1 MSFEMGKVIG
11 TSLKIDFSH
20 SVEMT
25 PDKHR
30 VMELALSSRKFV
42 QSVSA
47 HTRQKET
54 FEHLFYQLAQSITND
69 FAISMG

>member
-1 MSFEMGKVIG
+1 MSFEMGRVIG

-25 PDKHR
+25 PDIHR
-30 VMELALSSRKFV
+30 VMELTLSSRKFV
-42 QSVSA
+42 QLVS
-47 HTRQKET
+47 TKRQKET
-54 FEHLFYQLAQSITND
+54 FQHLFYQLAQSITND